1 MDKAQALHDF
11 WSSFG
16 WNAYDEYSVP
26 DDTHTPYITYSVS
39 TDSLGQPIPL
49 TASLWDRS
57 SSWKNVTE
65 KADQI
70 AEYIGYG
77 HATKKV
83 EDGYL
88 YITKGNAFAQR
99 MNDPEDDMI
108 KRIYLS
114 ITCEFLT
121 PF

>member
-26 DDTHTPYITYSVS
+26 DDTQTPYITYNVS

-57 SSWKNVTE
+57 SSWKTITE
-65 KADQI
+65 KAEEI

-77 HATKKV
+77 HSIKKTQN
-83 EDGYL
+83 GYL
-88 YITKGNAFAQR
+88 YITKGSTFAQR
-99 MNDPEDDMI
+99 MNDPTDDMV
-108 KRIYLS
+108 KRVYIN
-114 ITCEFLT
+114 IICEFLT
-121 PF
+121 AY